1 MVDFW
6 EIIED
11 EGDGTL
17 SHWFFKDKHKAKNK
31 VKEILIKAL
40 RKKLIPPSELECYNT
55 GEDYST
61 IDNLI
66 KGAWENEDG
75 LFLLDDVVQCYPC
88 TFDD

>member
-6 EIIED
+6 EIVEH
-11 EGDGTL
+11 ESDGAL
-17 SHWFFKDKHKAKNK
+17 SHWFFSDEYKAKNK
-31 VKEILIKAL
+31 LKEILIKAL
-40 RKKLIPPSELECYNT
+40 RKKLIPPSELEYYNI

-61 IDNLI
+61 IDNLMEDI
-66 KGAWENEDG
+66 WKNEIG